1 MKLAYTR
8 AMVRAALAGELD
20 HVPTMRHEVFGLD
33 VPKSVPGV
41 ASDVMDPRATWR
53 DPAAYDAQA
62 RKLAQMFAKNFEQ
75 FAEHVGAAVRKAGPN
90 T

>member
-20 HVPTMRHEVFGLD
+20 RVPTMRHEVFQLE

-41 ASDVMDPRATWR
+41 SSDVMNPRATWA
-53 DPAAYDAQA
+53 DPAAYDTQA
-62 RKLAQMFAKNFEQ
+62 RKLAEMFVKNFEQ
-75 FAEHVGAAVRKAGPN
+75 FAEHVDASVRQAGPR